1 MTRRSPHL
9 VAGSVLASAC
19 GAAALLPAAWLP
31 HDPLAIDPV
40 GRFADPSWR
49 HPFGTDALGRDV
61 LSLVA
66 AGARATL
73 GTALGAVGI
82 AMAVG
87 TVLGVAAATWP
98 RSAGAVVRRA
108 GAVALALPSLLVALV
123 LVAATGPGA
132 ATAAVAI
139 GAALAAGI
147 ARVTSD
153 EAGRIL
159 ASDFVAAART
169 SGAGPVR
176 VAARHLLPNLR
187 ASLLVQA
194 SGAFAVAILGE
205 STLSY
210 LGLGTRPPTP
220 SWGRMLA
227 ESQQYLVVDPLV
239 AVWPGAAIALA
250 ILGFGLLGDGIRD
263 ATDPA
268 RAEVAG

>member
-1 MTRRSPHL
+1 VIRRTPHL
-9 VAGSVLASAC
+9 AVGSALVAAC
-19 GAAALLPAAWLP
+19 GAAALLPASWLP
-31 HDPLAIDPV
+31 HDPLAINPQD
-40 GRFADPSWR
+40 RFADSSWR
-49 HPFGTDALGRDV
+49 HPLGTDALGRDV

-73 GTALGAVGI
+73 GTALGAVAI
-82 AMAVG
+82 AMVMG
-87 TVLGVAAATWP
+87 VLLGVAAATWP
-98 RSAGAVVRRA
+98 RAAGTVVRHAGAI
-108 GAVALALPSLLVALV
+108 ALALPSLLVALV

-139 GAALAAGI
+139 GAALSAGV

-159 ASDFVAAART
+159 SSDFVAAART
-169 SGAGPVR
+169 SGAGPFR
-176 VAARHLLPNLR
+176 IALHHLLPNLR

-210 LGLGTRPPTP
+210 LGLGTRPPSP

-239 AVWPGAAIALA
+239 AVWPGAAVALA

-268 RAEVAG
+268 RAEGAR

>member
-1 MTRRSPHL
+1 MRQSPLL
-9 VAGSVLASAC
+9 VAGSVLAAVCSAT
-19 GAAALLPAAWLP
+19 ALLPTSWLP
-31 HDPLAIDPV
+31 HDPLAIDPQ

-61 LSLVA
+61 LSLIG

-73 GTALGAVGI
+73 GTAIGAVAI
-82 AMAVG
+82 AMSVG
-87 TVLGVAAATWP
+87 VLLGIAAATWP
-98 RSAGAVVRRA
+98 RTAGTAVRQAGAI
-108 GAVALALPSLLVALV
+108 ALALPSLLVALV

-132 ATAAVAI
+132 ITAAVAI
-139 GAALAAGI
+139 GAALSAGI

-153 EAGRIL
+153 EARRIL
-159 ASDFVAAART
+159 ASDFVTAART
-169 SGAGPVR
+169 SGAGR
-176 VAARHLLPNLR
+176 VHIAVRHLLPNLR

-210 LGLGTRPPTP
+210 LGLGTRPPSP

-227 ESQQYLVVDPLV
+227 ESQQYLVVDPIV

-250 ILGFGLLGDGIRD
+250 ILGFSLLGDGLRD

-268 RAEVAG
+268 LETRAP

>member
-9 VAGSVLASAC
+9 VAGSALVAVT
-19 GAAALLPAAWLP
+19 GAAALLPMSWLP
-31 HDPLAIDPV
+31 HDPLAIDPQ
-40 GRFADPSWR
+40 GRFAGSSWR
-49 HPFGTDALGRDV
+49 HPLGTDALGRDV
-61 LSLVA
+61 LSLVG

-73 GTALGAVGI
+73 GTALGAVAI
-82 AMAVG
+82 AMAIG
-87 TVLGVAAATWP
+87 ILLGVAAATWP
-98 RSAGAVVRRA
+98 RVAGAVVRRA
-108 GAVALALPSLLVALV
+108 GAIALALPSLLVALV

-139 GAALAAGI
+139 GVALSAGV

-153 EAGRIL
+153 EAARIL

-169 SGAGPVR
+169 SGAGPFR
-176 VAARHLLPNLR
+176 VALRHLLPNLR

-210 LGLGTRPPTP
+210 LGLGTRPPSP

-239 AVWPGAAIALA
+239 AVWPGAAVALA
-250 ILGFGLLGDGIRD
+250 ILGFSLLGDGIRD

-268 RAEVAG
+268 RMDAAR